1 MCAGHLALRLLGVT
15 GIFGVHSFCLR
26 LIDRIV
32 PLVIDII
39 GGVGTRLGFDY
50 TIRQRRSLDGQR
62 LRLNFLAVLVGLTL
76 DGRTACHTVVQHM
89 TDVALVAIELKQECE
104 MLQFHVGVLSKH
116 AVAIQLLVHDVR
128 EEALR
133 NQRDLQIALIAGV
146 VIHDIVGDIVR
157 IERLDLAVGIH
168 RQADCTGDADIG
180 LPEIV
185 KRNYGGKGMMVTDY
199 TMSEIVA
206 SVYDC
211 MENTG
216 RKEGIL
222 FIDEINCVSETLAP
236 MMLQFLQGKTFGNQK
251 VPEGWVIV
259 TAGNP
264 PEYNKS
270 VREFDVVTL
279 DRIKKIDVEA
289 DFDVWKEYA
298 YQQGIHPAVISYLEL
313 RRKNFYRVEN
323 TVDGKIFATARGW
336 EDLSRLIQV
345 YEILGK
351 TVDREVVSQ
360 YIQHRMIAKDFA
372 SYLALY
378 YKYRTDYKVEDILKG
393 KWDSITLGKIRT
405 ASLDEHLSIVSL
417 LNGKLSELFTEC
429 YLTDAY
435 LTKLYDYMVYFRE
448 AQDSLTAKNLMEKA
462 EADLEKD
469 KKSELLTKQQERIQ
483 KRVVSFFE
491 NASGLESASEST
503 GSDKT
508 GSGSEPAGGRSAA
521 AESEVLSSNR
531 NYEFV
536 KALFESET
544 EAYENRTDEISFT
557 LQNVFDFMEAAFG
570 DSQEMV
576 AFITE
581 LNANY
586 YSLWFIRENGSDQY
600 YRHNKGLLFDDRQK
614 MLLGQMEE
622 VENILNNGIK

>member
-1 MCAGHLALRLLGVT
+1 MNIKRAKEEIRNTIEAYLLKNEYGEYEIPVMAQRPIFLIGAP
-15 GIFGVHSFCLR
+15 GIGKTQIMEQISRECKVG
-26 LIDRIV
+26 
-32 PLVIDII
+32 LVS
-39 GGVGTRLGFDY
+39 Y
-50 TIRQRRSLDGQR
+50 TITHHTRQS
-62 LRLNFLAVLVGLTL
+62 A
-76 DGRTACHTVVQHM
+76 
-89 TDVALVAIELKQECE
+89 
-104 MLQFHVGVLSKH
+104 
-116 AVAIQLLVHDVR
+116 
-128 EEALR
+128 
-133 NQRDLQIALIAGV
+133 
-146 VIHDIVGDIVR
+146 
-157 IERLDLAVGIH
+157 
-168 RQADCTGDADIG
+168 IG
-180 LPEIV
+180 LPFISKKEFDG
-185 KRNYGGKGMMVTDY
+185 REMAVTEY

-206 SVYDC
+206 SIY
-211 MENTG
+211 EKIQESG
-216 RKEGIL
+216 LREGIL

-236 MMLQFLQGKTFGNQK
+236 AMLQFLQCKTFGSHK
-251 VPEGWVIV
+251 IPEGWLIV
-259 TAGNP
+259 AAGNP

-323 TVDGKIFATARGW
+323 TVDGKLFATARGW

-360 YIQHRMIAKDFA
+360 YIQHKMIAKDFT

-393 KWDSITLGKIRT
+393 KWDSITLGKIHT

-417 LNGKLSELFTEC
+417 LNGKLGELFTEC

-435 LTKLYDYMVYFRE
+435 LTKLYDYMVDFRE
-448 AQDSLTAKNLMEKA
+448 NQGLTAKDLLEKA
-462 EADLEKD
+462 AADLEKD
-469 KKSELLTKQQERIQ
+469 KKSELLTKQQEQIQ
-483 KRVVSFFE
+483 KRVVAFFE
-491 NASGLESASEST
+491 KAAGLKTDGTYES
-503 GSDKT
+503 
-508 GSGSEPAGGRSAA
+508 
-521 AESEVLSSNR
+521 
-531 NYEFV
+531 V
-536 KALFESET
+536 KSLFESET
-544 EAYENRTDEISFT
+544 EAYENRTDEISLT

>member
-1 MCAGHLALRLLGVT
+1 MGNPPDAGRRRLMNIKRAKEEIKHTIDAYHLRGADGKY
-15 GIFGVHSFCLR
+15 
-26 LIDRIV
+26 RIPV
-32 PLVIDII
+32 
-39 GGVGTRLGFDY
+39 
-50 TIRQRRSLDGQR
+50 IRQRP
-62 LRLNFLAVLVGLTL
+62 VLLMGPPGIGKTQIMEQVAEECGLPLLSYTI
-76 DGRTACHTVVQHM
+76 THHT
-89 TDVALVAIELKQECE
+89 
-104 MLQFHVGVLSKH
+104 
-116 AVAIQLLVHDVR
+116 
-128 EEALR
+128 
-133 NQRDLQIALIAGV
+133 
-146 VIHDIVGDIVR
+146 
-157 IERLDLAVGIH
+157 
-168 RQADCTGDADIG
+168 RQSAIG
-180 LPEIV
+180 LPFIRE
-185 KRNYGGKGMMVTDY
+185 KEYQGKMHSVTEY
-199 TMSEIVA
+199 TMSEIIS
-206 SVYDC
+206 SVYDK
-211 MENTG
+211 MEKTG
-216 RKEGIL
+216 LKEGIL

-491 NASGLESASEST
+491 NASGLKITGSELI

-508 GSGSEPAGGRSAA
+508 GSDSGPAGGGSAA
-521 AESEVLSSNR
+521 AESEDPSSNR

-536 KALFESET
+536 KVLFESET
-544 EAYENRTDEISFT
+544 EAYENRTDEISLT

>member
-1 MCAGHLALRLLGVT
+1 MNIKQAKDEIRHTVQAYLTKDALG
-15 GIFGVHSFCLR
+15 
-26 LIDRIV
+26 
-32 PLVIDII
+32 
-39 GGVGTRLGFDY
+39 DY
-50 TIRQRRSLDGQR
+50 AIPVVRQRPILLIGPP
-62 LRLNFLAVLVGLTL
+62 GI
-76 DGRTACHTVVQHM
+76 GKTAIMSQVARECG
-89 TDVALVAIELKQECE
+89 VALVSYTIT
-104 MLQFHVGVLSKH
+104 HH
-116 AVAIQLLVHDVR
+116 T
-128 EEALR
+128 
-133 NQRDLQIALIAGV
+133 
-146 VIHDIVGDIVR
+146 
-157 IERLDLAVGIH
+157 
-168 RQADCTGDADIG
+168 RQSAIG
-180 LPEIV
+180 LPFIE
-185 KRNYGGKGMMVTDY
+185 KKNFGGKEYSITEY

-206 SVYDC
+206 SIYEK
-211 MENTG
+211 MEATG
-216 RKEGIL
+216 LKEGIL